1 MTKGRK
7 GLILVAVV
15 GLFVLAFGATALAAV
30 DGLSTGS
37 SMANKATGGGLEAA
51 AIGEMGDTTV
61 TPPLTKVLDLPAL
74 GIDRD
79 ANGRIVMDLP
89 GLKLVGPGGGAP
101 SKLPTTGANAGDLFA
116 AGMAALSAGGVLARR
131 VRMSLAG

>member
-7 GLILVAVV
+7 GLILVAIV
-15 GLFVLAFGATALAAV
+15 GLFVLAFGATALAEV
-30 DGLSTGS
+30 GLSTGS
-37 SMANKATGGGLEAA
+37 SMANKATEGGLEAA

-74 GIDRD
+74 NVDRD

-89 GLKLVGPGGGAP
+89 GLKLVGPGGKGAP
-101 SKLPTTGANAGDLFA
+101 SKLPVTGANAGDLFA
-116 AGMAALSAGGVLARR
+116 AGMAALAAGGVLARR